1 MRRVIQYS
9 IFSLLA
15 IMIAACS
22 SGPLRSF
29 SAGDELATFSFA
41 EAQTFEEGAYE
52 DATLRVIN
60 GVYRIV
66 VNQGD
71 GEIWWGQWG
80 DKLGDVV
87 IDVEIEQVSERN
99 ENAYGVACRL
109 RGEVGQPVEIDP
121 ELAAVASG
129 ETGEDTAEAT
139 EEATSEADAESTEV
153 VSESGED
160 ADTEAEL
167 ENLPNGDGY
176 MFLIRGDG
184 NYAIMRAR
192 GRNLT
197 PLVNWT
203 QSDLINQGPGRNELR
218 AVCMGDYF
226 ALYINGEFAG
236 DATDST
242 YESGQVGLAASAYNR
257 LGVQIEFDNLVVH
270 EATTS

>member
-1 MRRVIQYS
+1 MRRVIQYG
-9 IFSLLA
+9 FFALFA
-15 IMIAACS
+15 ILAACS

-29 SAGDELATFSFA
+29 SAGDELAQFDFA
-41 EAQTFEEGAYE
+41 EPQTFEEGAYE
-52 DATLRVIN
+52 DATLRIID

-80 DKLGDVV
+80 DSLDDVV
-87 IDVEIEQVSERN
+87 IDVAIEQVSERN

-109 RGEVGQPVEIDP
+109 RGSVGQEVEVDP
-121 ELAAVASG
+121 ELAAIASG
-129 ETGEDTAEAT
+129 DTTEEATEAT
-139 EEATSEADAESTEV
+139 EEATSEPTEAAESADAESAD
-153 VSESGED
+153 ED
-160 ADTEAEL
+160 Q

-197 PLVNWT
+197 PLVDWT
-203 QSDLINQGPGRNELR
+203 ASDLINQGPGRNELR

-226 ALYINGEFAG
+226 ALFINGEFVG
-236 DATDST
+236 DATDTT
-242 YESGQVGLAASAYNR
+242 YETGQVGLAASAYNR
-257 LGVQIEFDNLVVH
+257 LGVRIEFDDLVVH
-270 EATTS
+270 EANAG